1 MRRHAGRRHSGF
13 SMIELLV
20 ALLIGLFLLFGL
32 TAVLQTNKRTFTSQN
47 LLSQLQDSER
57 LAATMMN
64 DVIEQAGYFPNPT
77 TNTAASSFAVTAPF
91 TTAGQSI
98 YGTYSSSTP
107 GDSISVRYVAAAF
120 STFPMNCIG
129 GNNSAGTANATYVNT
144 FKVAVNAN
152 GVSQLVCT
160 RENGTTYPLVNN
172 VTNLKVMYGVN
183 NSGSGNNVDTYMN
196 ALQVTNWSNVVS
208 VQITLTFSNPLVG
221 APGQPANSG
230 PTTFPL
236 TRTIN
241 IMQQT
246 G

>member
-1 MRRHAGRRHSGF
+1 MHRHAVSRDAGF

-32 TAVLQTNKRTFTSQN
+32 SAVLQTNKRTFTSQN

-64 DVIEQAGYFPNPT
+64 DVIEQTGYFPNPT
-77 TNTAASSFAVTAPF
+77 TSTAALSFPATTLF
-91 TTAGQSI
+91 STAGQSI
-98 YGTYSSSTP
+98 YGTYSTSTQ
-107 GDSISVRYVAAAF
+107 GDSISVRYTAAAN
-120 STFPMNCIG
+120 STTPINCTG
-129 GNNSAGTANATYVNT
+129 GSNSAGGASATYVNT
-144 FKVAVNAN
+144 FSVAVNAN
-152 GVSQLVCT
+152 NVSQLVCT
-160 RENGTTYPLVNN
+160 MNGTTYPLINN

-183 NSGSGNNVDTYMN
+183 DSGSGNNVDTYMN
-196 ALQVTNWSNVVS
+196 ASQVPNWNNVVS
-208 VQITLTFSNPLVG
+208 VKITLTFSNPLVG
-221 APGQPANSG
+221 APGQPTNSNLQLIQ
-230 PTTFPL
+230 L